1 LEAKHTHTVTRAN
14 SNMLK
19 FICTDT
25 CVYTYSNIL
34 AYAKYAVEKKTWVY
48 IYSLAKN

>member
-1 LEAKHTHTVTRAN
+1 VTRAN

-34 AYAKYAVEKKTWVY
+34 AYAKYAVEKKHGFIFTHWLK
-48 IYSLAKN
+48 IDL

>member
-1 LEAKHTHTVTRAN
+1 MEAKHTHSDTYKDTLTN

-34 AYAKYAVEKKTWVY
+34 AYAKYVVK
-48 IYSLAKN
+48 